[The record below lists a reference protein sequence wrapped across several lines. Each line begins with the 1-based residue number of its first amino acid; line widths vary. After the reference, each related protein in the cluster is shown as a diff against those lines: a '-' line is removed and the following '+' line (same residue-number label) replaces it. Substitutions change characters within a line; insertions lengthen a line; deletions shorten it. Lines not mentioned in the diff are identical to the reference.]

1 LSTPPSLPRGRPR
14 PAHLWRVAQ
23 IVFGALFAVV
33 LCIVG
38 LGAVLSRTWQ
48 VEESILINAPAPAVH
63 AWVGDLQRW
72 PRWAQWNQAELW
84 PRNQVSEPST
94 GVGAT
99 LRWYGR
105 AQSGDEVQ
113 SGEVRILRSE
123 PHQGVWFENRIQNNA
138 PSQTS
143 VTYAERAG
151 VTQVTWQDRGELPPI
166 VGGLFRDLFQKRLRE
181 HMRTGLERLHELVG
195 TGGNENLSVPGSGPR
210 SGPPPAVGDAGSN
223 ASPRPDAGASR

>member
-1 LSTPPSLPRGRPR
+1 VLS
-14 PAHLWRVAQ
+14 
-23 IVFGALFAVV
+23 
-33 LCIVG
+33 IVG
-38 LGAVLSRTWQ
+38 LGALLSRTWQ

-72 PRWAQWNQAELW
+72 PRWAQWNQAALW
-84 PRNQVSEPST
+84 PKNQVSEPST

-105 AQSGDEVQ
+105 AQSGDELQ
-113 SGEVRILRSE
+113 SGEVRILRSD
-123 PHQGVWFENRIQNNA
+123 PHQGVWFENRIQNHA

-151 VTQVTWQDRGELPPI
+151 VTQVTWQDRGQLPPI

-181 HMRTGLERLHELVG
+181 HMRTGLERLHDLVG
-195 TGGNENLSVPGSGPR
+195 PGGNTNVSVPSA
-210 SGPPPAVGDAGSN
+210 SPPPPVGDAGSK
-223 ASPRPDAGASR
+223 ALALPDAGSSR